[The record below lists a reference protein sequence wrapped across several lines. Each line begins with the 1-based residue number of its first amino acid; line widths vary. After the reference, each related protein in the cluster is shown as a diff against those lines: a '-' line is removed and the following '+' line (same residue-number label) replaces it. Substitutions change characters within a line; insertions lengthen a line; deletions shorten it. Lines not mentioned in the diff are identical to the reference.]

1 MALNFVIRVK
11 KIFVFQLYCSIMTSY
26 CATLVGEVNY
36 FFSNCNY
43 VFDGDYVFFLHMEKY
58 GAGKYA
64 DSLVLELILS
74 TSLGLGSSYVTLSK
88 LFYLL
93 DLVFYLK
100 RWGLSTCE

>member
-1 MALNFVIRVK
+1 
-11 KIFVFQLYCSIMTSY
+11 MTSY
-26 CATLVGEVNY
+26 CVTFVGEINY

-43 VFDGDYVFFLHMEKY
+43 VFDGDYVFFLHMGKY

-74 TSLGLGSSYVTLSK
+74 TSLGLSSSYVTLSK
-88 LFYLL
+88 LLHLL

-100 RWGLSTCE
+100 RWGLSTCEWWN

>member
-1 MALNFVIRVK
+1 
-11 KIFVFQLYCSIMTSY
+11 MTSY
-26 CATLVGEVNY
+26 CVTLVGEVNY

-43 VFDGDYVFFLHMEKY
+43 VFDHMEKY